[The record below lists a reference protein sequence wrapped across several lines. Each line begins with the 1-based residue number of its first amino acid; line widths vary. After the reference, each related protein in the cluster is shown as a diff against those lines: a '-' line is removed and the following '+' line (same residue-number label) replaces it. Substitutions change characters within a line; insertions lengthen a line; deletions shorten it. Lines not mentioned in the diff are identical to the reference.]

1 MMERAW
7 RKGNSSTMLV
17 GMLIGAATTENII
30 ELPQKTKNRNT
41 VWYSNPAPGHL
52 SRQNYNLK
60 R

>member
-1 MMERAW
+1 MERAW

-41 VWYSNPAPGHL
+41 V
-52 SRQNYNLK
+52 
-60 R
+60 